1 MKWRIILPGRIVMKI
16 NINSEKLFSNG
27 AKNPVMLAGVV
38 IVYGVA
44 MAAAVIKSIRD
55 SEGGKEASG
64 K

>member
-1 MKWRIILPGRIVMKI
+1 MLPGRFSVKL
-16 NINSEKLFSNG
+16 NINSEKLFQNG
-27 AKNPVMLAGVV
+27 AKNPAMLAGVV
-38 IVYGVA
+38 VLYGVA

>member
-1 MKWRIILPGRIVMKI
+1 MKM
-16 NINSEKLFSNG
+16 NINSEKLFQNG
-27 AKNPVMLAGVV
+27 AKNPAMLAGVV
-38 IVYGVA
+38 VLYGVA

>member
-1 MKWRIILPGRIVMKI
+1 MMPGRFSMKL

-27 AKNPVMLAGVV
+27 AKNPAMLAGVV

-44 MAAAVIKSIRD
+44 MTLAVLKSIKD
-55 SEGGKEASG
+55 STGGKETAG